1 MFVLIYPGTALMWF
15 STISACLIMLLI
27 VLFAPWR
34 AFFSVSQRVL
44 LWLFYA
50 FSLASVWLLEVKVA
64 DVFSVHLSMM
74 TAAVF
79 LFGFRLAILAGV
91 FGLFAHQLVSPFMWD
106 VLGLNF
112 LLTVV
117 MPAVGTYIAL
127 KIVALVPIN
136 NLFVFI
142 LGGGFFGAILS
153 VLVTVASGL
162 ALFGI
167 FNAWSL
173 TVVIKDHLWLYGM
186 SLFPEGFINGA
197 IVSTTT
203 VLWPHLVKTYDDH
216 RYLDDS

>member
-1 MFVLIYPGTALMWF
+1 
-15 STISACLIMLLI
+15 MLLI